1 MNRESVVKI
10 RNSRNQLNEKIKE
23 LETLNLQQPNIK
35 FLQNLQQAYLNLR
48 YNVRKTAIAF
58 VGPSDSGKSTLINT
72 LLGENILPAEYSP
85 TTSTVIRIV
94 HEQDK
99 PNWLKGDT
107 LVIGGT
113 EEAVL
118 MFTLAELTNAKNS
131 MIVAQGNRDLIT
143 KYGKRGQS
151 SSTSIAENI
160 LIYTFVKSDLL
171 QYCELWDTPGTS
183 AGIDDQSAKEE
194 NLSEKMRLQANI
206 VVVTS
211 VIVQF
216 LHSNVL
222 DYLVPI
228 FNKYHSRKNKV
239 KDSDE
244 LYELFILATMADF
257 IPSSEEHNR
266 LIEMG
271 WEKIKLIKEKE
282 KELRKD
288 SMNWLTYEWYR
299 DHCLAYSSFKAD
311 YVDTFKNSLLPYLYD
326 EEERKFQLIEEDIRE
341 IWYSC
346 LREYNEN
353 FEELSDELEEN
364 TDIQHEVD
372 QMKRNRSKVIEIHEQ
387 SKNKLLK
394 QLPSIVEKT
403 IDEVSKYYDR
413 LMREDNLIDLM
424 DIEGTANNDDSKA
437 KFTEKLVKRLESVV
451 EEEVDLMKEALSD
464 QYGEQLQEMQRLTGI
479 MIQSFNYEAETAAIL
494 ASGVVGSAFLWVAA
508 TTASNLGLYILVAQV
523 GGILTSLG
531 IITSP
536 IWLTTLVAA
545 TGGPIAWAIGLTAL
559 VGLGFAALF
568 GNWKKSF
575 AEQLIAGFN
584 EKNVRYEIINNF
596 NKFAIDYA
604 KDVTVYFDNLNTA
617 YDRKISNLEKKKK
630 RTKNEI
636 IKDMNT
642 IKKLAKQLGIDN
654 YYEGLVI

>member
-282 KELRKD
+282 EELRKD

-372 QMKRNRSKVIEIHEQ
+372 QMKKNRSKVIEIHEQ
-387 SKNKLLK
+387 SKNELLK

-636 IKDMNT
+636 IQDMNT

-654 YYEGLVI
+654 YYESLVI